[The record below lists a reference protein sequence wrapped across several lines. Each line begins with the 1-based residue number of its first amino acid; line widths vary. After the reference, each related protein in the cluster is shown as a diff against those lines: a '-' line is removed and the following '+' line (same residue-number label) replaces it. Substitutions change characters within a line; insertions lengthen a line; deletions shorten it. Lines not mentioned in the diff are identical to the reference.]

1 MAAHNELGKYG
12 EQLARVYLL
21 AEKFN
26 ILFQNWRHSYY
37 EIDMIC
43 TRDDVLHF
51 IEIKTRR
58 SLAFGYPEEDVDE
71 KKLEKLMI
79 AAEEFLFQHPGWER
93 VQYDIL
99 SIYLPWNQQPEFLF
113 IEDVAL

>member
-1 MAAHNELGKYG
+1 MAAHNDLGKYG
-12 EQLARVYLL
+12 EQLAGIYLMG
-21 AEKFN
+21 ERFN
-26 ILFQNWRHSYY
+26 ILYKNWKYSYY

-43 TRDDVLHF
+43 SRDDILHF

-58 SLAFGYPEEDVDE
+58 SLAFGYPDEDVDE
-71 KKLEKLMI
+71 KKLEKLMV
-79 AAEEFLFQHPGWER
+79 AAEEFLFLNPGWER

-99 SIYLPWNQQPEFLF
+99 SIYLPENRQPEFLF

>member
-1 MAAHNELGKYG
+1 MAWHNELGKYG
-12 EQLARVYLL
+12 EKLAVSYLTK
-21 AEKFN
+21 ADFK

-37 EIDMIC
+37 EIDIISS
-43 TRDDVLHF
+43 RNNILHF

-58 SLAFGYPEEDVDE
+58 SLHFGFPEEDVDD
-71 KKLEKLMI
+71 KKLQKLMI
-79 AAEEFLFQHPGWER
+79 AAEEFLYQHPQWER

-99 SIYLPWNQQPEFLF
+99 SIYLAKNAPPEFLF

>member
-1 MAAHNELGKYG
+1 MASHNDLGKYG
-12 EQLARVYLL
+12 EKLASMYL
-21 AEKFN
+21 AEAQFTIMFK
-26 ILFQNWRHSYY
+26 NWRHSYY
-37 EIDMIC
+37 EIDIIC
-43 TRDDVLHF
+43 SRNDVLHF

-58 SLAFGYPEEDVDE
+58 SLTFGFPEEGVDE

-79 AAEEFLFQHPGWER
+79 AAEEFLHQHPSWER

-99 SIYLPWNQQPEFLF
+99 SIYIPKNRQPEFLF

>member
-1 MAAHNELGKYG
+1 MASHNDLGRYG
-12 EQLARVYLL
+12 EQLAISYLS
-21 AEKFN
+21 AADFN
-26 ILFQNWRHSYY
+26 ILFKNWRHSYY
-37 EIDMIC
+37 EIDVIC
-43 TRDDVLHF
+43 CRHNVLHF

-58 SLAFGYPEEDVDE
+58 SLAFGFPEQDVND

-79 AAEEFLFQHPGWER
+79 AAEEFLHQYPTWER

-99 SIYLPWNQQPEFLF
+99 SIYIARNKQPEFLF

>member
-12 EQLARVYLL
+12 EQLARVYLTG
-21 AEKFN
+21 EDFK

-37 EIDMIC
+37 EIDIIC
-43 TRDDVLHF
+43 SKEEVLHF

-79 AAEEFLFQHPGWER
+79 AGEEFLFQYPEWDR
-93 VQYDIL
+93 VQYDVL
-99 SIYLPWNQQPEFLF
+99 SIYLPPNRQPEFLF
-113 IEDVAL
+113 IQDVAL

>member
-1 MAAHNELGKYG
+1 MASHNELGKYG
-12 EQLARVYLL
+12 EQLAEHYL
-21 AEKFN
+21 ASSSFQ

-37 EIDMIC
+37 EIDIIC
-43 TRDDVLHF
+43 SKDDVLHF

-58 SLAFGYPEEDVDE
+58 SLKFGFPEDDVDE

-79 AAEEFLFQHPGWER
+79 AAEEFLFQHPSWER

-99 SIYLPWNQQPEFLF
+99 SIYIQNNREPEFLF

>member
-1 MAAHNELGKYG
+1 MALHNELGKYG
-12 EQLARVYLL
+12 ERLAVAFLTD
-21 AEKFN
+21 ADFK

-37 EIDMIC
+37 EIDIISS
-43 TRDDVLHF
+43 RDNILHF

-58 SLAFGYPEEDVDE
+58 SLHFGFPEADVDN

-79 AAEEFLFQHPGWER
+79 AAEEFLYQHPEWER

-99 SIYLPWNQQPEFLF
+99 SIYISKSAAPEFLF
-113 IEDVAL
+113 IEDVA

>member
-1 MAAHNELGKYG
+1 MASHNDLGKHG
-12 EQLARVYLL
+12 EELAALYL
-21 AEKFN
+21 AEAQFTIMFK
-26 ILFQNWRHSYY
+26 NWRHSYY
-37 EIDMIC
+37 EIDIIC
-43 TRDDVLHF
+43 SRNDVLHF

-58 SLAFGYPEEDVDE
+58 SLTFGFPELAVDE

-79 AAEEFLFQHPGWER
+79 AAEEFLHQHPSWER

-99 SIYLPWNQQPEFLF
+99 SIYIAKDKRPEFLF

>member
-1 MAAHNELGKYG
+1 MASHNELGRYG
-12 EQLARVYLL
+12 EQLAISYLT
-21 AEKFN
+21 AAAFN

-37 EIDMIC
+37 EIDVIC
-43 TRDDVLHF
+43 SRHDVLHF

-58 SLAFGYPEEDVDE
+58 SLAFGFPEQGVDE

-79 AAEEFLFQHPGWER
+79 AAEEFLYQHPSWER

-99 SIYLPWNQQPEFLF
+99 SIHIAKNNKPEFLF

>member
-1 MAAHNELGKYG
+1 MASHNELGRYG
-12 EQLARVYLL
+12 EKLAVSYLTN
-21 AEKFN
+21 AAFK

-37 EIDMIC
+37 EIDIISS
-43 TRDDVLHF
+43 RENVLHF

-58 SLAFGYPEEDVDE
+58 SLHFGFPEEAVDE

-79 AAEEFLFQHPGWER
+79 AAEEFLYQHPQWER

-99 SIYLPWNQQPEFLF
+99 SIYIGKNAAPEFLF

>member
-1 MAAHNELGKYG
+1 MALHNELGKYG
-12 EQLARVYLL
+12 EQLARVYLTE
-21 AEKFN
+21 AGFE

-37 EIDMIC
+37 EIDFIVS
-43 TRDDVLHF
+43 RNNILHF

-58 SLAFGYPEEDVDE
+58 SLTYGFPEDDVDE
-71 KKLEKLMI
+71 KKLERLMI

-99 SIYLPWNQQPEFLF
+99 SIYICRNRQPEFFF